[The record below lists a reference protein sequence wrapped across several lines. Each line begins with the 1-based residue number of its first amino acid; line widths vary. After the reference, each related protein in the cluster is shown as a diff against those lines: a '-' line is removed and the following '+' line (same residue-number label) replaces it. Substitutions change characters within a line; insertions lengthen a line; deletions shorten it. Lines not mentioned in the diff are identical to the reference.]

1 MKVTKNLYAILK
13 SVTIFSGLSEDEV
26 KEICSKCS
34 STKGEKGNVIIEQD
48 TEATEIFI
56 LLKGR
61 LKIILNIREAP
72 IELAEMGPGH
82 CIGEA
87 SVVGVQRHSASVVL
101 TKDSEFI
108 VLSRKALME
117 IYSENKDVFSI
128 LILNIARELAR
139 RLYKTDHILA
149 HYLDNKNQI
158 R

>member
-1 MKVTKNLYAILK
+1 MKVNKKLYAILK
-13 SVTIFSGLSEDEV
+13 SVTIFSGLSENEI
-26 KEICSKCS
+26 KEICLKCS
-34 STKGEKGNVIIEQD
+34 SAKGAKEDIIIEQD

-56 LLKGR
+56 LLTGG

-87 SVVGVQRHSASVVL
+87 SVIGVQRHSASVVL
-101 TKDSEFI
+101 TEDSEFI
-108 VLSRKALME
+108 VLTRKALME
-117 IYSENKDVFSI
+117 IYSGNKDVFSI

-149 HYLDNKNQI
+149 HYLDHKNQVK
-158 R
+158 